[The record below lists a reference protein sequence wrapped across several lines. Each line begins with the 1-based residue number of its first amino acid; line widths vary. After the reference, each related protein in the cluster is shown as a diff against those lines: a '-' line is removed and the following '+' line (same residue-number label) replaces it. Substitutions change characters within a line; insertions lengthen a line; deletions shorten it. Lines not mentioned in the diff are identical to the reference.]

1 MLILGLLAVLQMAFL
16 PGFLLVYGFRL
27 CRTPVR
33 VLTSSFSLSALLNFF
48 LVASCLGLGIYTRPA
63 LVVIITAESLL
74 LLHLLHRRGVLR
86 LLLGDAA
93 NEGGVSRE
101 PRVPPFL
108 LDPKRLLTA
117 LALAVIALSCSEVI
131 LRLGDT
137 FTIDDAIHSW
147 NGWAM
152 EMASNRWPARTFTY
166 PQLLPANYSIV
177 YVLTGDKMMWPFAK
191 AWMSFS
197 FPVLLLSVYAFFRD
211 EDRWEIA
218 LAVPLTAWLFYRV
231 MAPPFVYGGIADIAL
246 AAFAFQAV
254 AALLR
259 AGQGRGGPGCRREL
273 LLGGLFATVCA
284 LTKQG
289 GLLVLIVYPVLA
301 WTWAAHGSD
310 PSHRRGV
317 RTWLLCA
324 VPLMLLTVVP
334 WYVPDWLESA
344 RVARSMLAAQVLD
357 FHQGRHAG
365 ERLVHALH
373 LLSVRTSWWALKL
386 MGTLMLSSLAVRRF
400 RAVLP
405 FLVVPYFLF
414 WSIGFSYDH
423 RNAAL
428 LLPFVAL
435 LSALGAGVVW
445 RGIVRVTAA
454 VPGVTPA
461 GRRLGA
467 AVVLALVAL
476 TVLSREYNAGVLTHR
491 HDRARIAMT
500 GIPAL
505 NRELDRHLRQAAPK
519 DQVLTTYK
527 TMRWV
532 PRLGRYW
539 YPVEIS
545 RTTGLETYRKHLARP
560 RVRFVLF
567 DSFKTRPEV
576 TRHLEEGLSTG
587 EFEKLFE
594 LSAGRFILYRK
605 LRPPQPDADGN
616 GHHEGRGAAQP
627 RGVNRRAQRQ
637 VCGPRPCVA

>member
-48 LVASCLGLGIYTRPA
+48 LVASCLGLGIYGRPA

-74 LLHLLHRRGVLR
+74 LLHLLRRRGVLR
-86 LLLGDAA
+86 LLISDAA

-101 PRVPPFL
+101 QRVPPFL
-108 LDPKRLLTA
+108 RDPKRLLTP

-137 FTIDDAIHSW
+137 FAIDDAIHSW

-152 EMASNRWPARTFTY
+152 EMASNQWPSRTITY

-191 AWMSFS
+191 AWISFS
-197 FPVLLLSVYAFFRD
+197 FPVLLLSVYSLFRD
-211 EDRWEIA
+211 ENRWEIA
-218 LAVPLTAWLFYRV
+218 VAVPFTAWLFYRV

-259 AGQGRGGPGCRREL
+259 AGQGPGRPDCRREL

-301 WTWAAHGSD
+301 WTWVAHGSD
-310 PSHRRGV
+310 PSKRG
-317 RTWLLCA
+317 TGKWLLFA
-324 VPLMLLTVVP
+324 VPLMLLIVVP
-334 WYVPDWLESA
+334 WYVPDWIESA
-344 RVARSMLAAQVLD
+344 RTARSVLAAQVFD
-357 FHQGRHAG
+357 FHQGRDTG

-373 LLSVRTSWWALKL
+373 LLSVRTSWWALGL
-386 MGTLMLSSLAVRRF
+386 MGALMLSSLAVRRF

-405 FLVVPYFLF
+405 FLVVPYFLC
-414 WSIGFSYDH
+414 WGIGFSYDH

-435 LSALGAGVVW
+435 LSALGSGVVW

-454 VPGVTPA
+454 IPGVTPA
-461 GRRLGA
+461 RRRLGT
-467 AVVLALVAL
+467 AVMLVLVAL

-491 HDRARIAMT
+491 HNRARIAMT
-500 GIPAL
+500 GIPGL
-505 NRELDRHLRQAAPK
+505 NWELWRHLRQADPE

-532 PRLGRYW
+532 PRLSRHW
-539 YPVEIS
+539 YPVKIS
-545 RTTGLETYRKHLARP
+545 RTTGLETYRKHLAQP

-576 TRHLEEGLSTG
+576 TRHLEEGQSTG
-587 EFEKLFE
+587 EFERLFE
-594 LSAGRFILYRK
+594 LSAGRFVLYRK
-605 LRPPQPDADGN
+605 LRPQRADSDGN
-616 GHHEGRGAAQP
+616 GHHEGHEG
-627 RGVNRRAQRQ
+627 RARSQ
-637 VCGPRPCVA
+637 